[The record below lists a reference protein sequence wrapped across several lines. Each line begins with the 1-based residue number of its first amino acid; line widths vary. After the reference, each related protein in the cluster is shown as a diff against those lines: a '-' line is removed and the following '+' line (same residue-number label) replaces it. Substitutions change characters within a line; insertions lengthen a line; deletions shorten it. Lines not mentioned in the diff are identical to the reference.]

1 MFITDI
7 RFLCSNTLSC
17 PNSNTKPHVIPPTI
31 FAKKKD
37 SYETPNK
44 EKNALFPLRS
54 FPSTKLL
61 VQSAI
66 GVFALGFVDAGYS
79 GDWSRIGVISRG
91 AEDLIKAAA
100 FVVVP
105 LCLFLIFSLSKK
117 DEY

>member
-7 RFLCSNTLSC
+7 RFLSSNTLSC
-17 PNSNTKPHVIPPTI
+17 LNSNTKPNAIPPTI

-37 SYETPNK
+37 SYETPKKENK
-44 EKNALFPLRS
+44 TLFPLRF

-61 VQSAI
+61 IQSAT

-105 LCLFLIFSLSKK
+105 LCLFLIFSLSKE